1 MQNALCKPDMKKIRE
16 PKVYLVLELHT
27 LLGIGFH
34 SHTYYLFTC
43 CDEQAQLYP
52 TFVPWKGEK
61 ASW

>member
-1 MQNALCKPDMKKIRE
+1 MLLCKPDMKKIHE

-27 LLGIGFH
+27 WLGIGFH

-52 TFVPWKGEK
+52 TFVP
-61 ASW
+61 